1 MGTYVRPL
9 HAYTRAACERYEHD
23 LTARAHLDTFM
34 VVFLSKILQFQVVL
48 VLVVNSESFQKSY
61 VHCMREQERDQHAA
75 ETAEHRQERLTK
87 TKERDRAGHST
98 LTAAAEIFTNLRLC
112 FSVASQLVSA

>member
-1 MGTYVRPL
+1 MGTYVHPL
-9 HAYTRAACERYEHD
+9 HAYTRAACEQYEHD

-34 VVFLSKILQFQVVL
+34 VVFLCKIFQFQVVL
-48 VLVVNSESFQKSY
+48 VLVVNSEYFQKSY
-61 VHCMREQERDQHAA
+61 VHCTRERERAQHAA